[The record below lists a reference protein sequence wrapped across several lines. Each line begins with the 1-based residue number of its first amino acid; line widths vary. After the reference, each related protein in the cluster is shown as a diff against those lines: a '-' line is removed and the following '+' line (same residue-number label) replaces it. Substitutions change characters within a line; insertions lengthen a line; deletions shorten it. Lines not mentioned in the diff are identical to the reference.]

1 MTISYSARC
10 MTGSHL
16 ICREPNCKCRCHEGR
31 YEDGKKLPQSTDVPI
46 SLTGK
51 ARVERIVTN

>member
-1 MTISYSARC
+1 